1 MKEYIVI
8 GRDQISETG
17 DNLIVTPTE
26 TLQAAR
32 DLRAHLREVYHD
44 VLILTHGE
52 VETVL
57 AFINSLESSYN
68 E

>member
-26 TLQAAR
+26 TLEEAR
-32 DLRAHLREVYHD
+32 QLRTHLREIYHD
-44 VLILTHGE
+44 VLIITSGE
-52 VETVL
+52 VETL
-57 AFINSLESSYN
+57 SSFIGQLQIK
-68 E
+68 